1 MSYPTAKTLQYAVTP
16 AQESYSAVHMFRRL
30 GIATD
35 FSCGP
40 ESYGPAHAVCR
51 SPDGLLTVI
60 AVGIKWFHVPP
71 LKGGTFCFPDLVVDA
86 TKAMRIMAGPNPQ
99 VIAKRLS

>member
-1 MSYPTAKTLQYAVTP
+1 
-16 AQESYSAVHMFRRL
+16 MFRRL

-40 ESYGPAHAVCR
+40 ESYGPAHAACR

-86 TKAMRIMAGPNPQ
+86 TAAIRASWRAQPQ
-99 VIAKRLS
+99 AFAKRLS